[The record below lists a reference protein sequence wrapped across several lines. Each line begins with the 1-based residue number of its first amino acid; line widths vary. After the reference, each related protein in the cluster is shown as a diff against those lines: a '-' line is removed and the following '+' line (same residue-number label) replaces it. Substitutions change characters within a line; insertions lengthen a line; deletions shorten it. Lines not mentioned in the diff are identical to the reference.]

1 MGLEGVVVM
10 TPEGQWE
17 AVTVGEYGVEEYSFV
32 MMPILLIGE
41 IILAFEVFLIVFVML
56 YQIKMRHFFRAVL
69 LFACLAV
76 WGFVLWICSLHGLW
90 VMDWAPSML
99 DWHSLV

>member
-17 AVTVGEYGVEEYSFV
+17 AVTVGEYGVEEYSFA

-41 IILAFEVFLIVFVML
+41 ILLSFEVFLLVFVML

-69 LFACLAV
+69 FLLV
-76 WGFVLWICSLHGLW
+76 WTVWDL
-90 VMDWAPSML
+90 
-99 DWHSLV
+99 